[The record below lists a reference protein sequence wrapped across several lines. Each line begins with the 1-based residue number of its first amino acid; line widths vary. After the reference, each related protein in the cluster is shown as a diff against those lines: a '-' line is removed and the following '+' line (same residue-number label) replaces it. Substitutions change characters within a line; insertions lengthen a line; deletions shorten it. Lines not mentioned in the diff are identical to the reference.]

1 MISNLPNDVLNLILL
16 DTNNIN
22 CKFTCKRWNYILLGF
37 HIITMWVQK
46 CYHKKDNIN
55 FKPKFLN
62 PNYLN
67 LGFKGLMYDKHELKF
82 ETKLFK
88 LTRPIIV
95 NEQKM
100 NIKIPLEDFTC
111 NNLKGIFHTIDK
123 KMITIEK
130 IRSLKYDKNY
140 TYNPIIKK
148 ISCEETSSIYEY
160 FESTLLNDQ
169 DADEYD
175 DSCDD
180 YGDYIRAN
188 IYPTN
193 IIIKNTKWEKTDEK
207 TVASIRKQPCIN
219 DINGFMPIDS
229 TIRLIIEFKYETNNL
244 ISNLK
249 INIKCIECT
258 PPLNYV
264 NKNIN
269 FNKPNVLPK

>member
-22 CKFTCKRWNYILLGF
+22 CKFTCKRWNYILFDF
-37 HIITMWVQK
+37 HIIIMWIYR
-46 CYHKKDNIN
+46 YHKKDNIN
-55 FKPKFLN
+55 SKPKFLD
-62 PNYLN
+62 PNCLN
-67 LGFKGLMYDKHELKF
+67 LSFEELMYDKFILKF

-100 NIKIPLEDFTC
+100 NIKIPLDDYTC

-123 KMITIEK
+123 KMTTIEK
-130 IRSLKYDKNY
+130 INSLKHDKNY
-140 TYNPIIKK
+140 TYIPIIKK

-160 FESTLLNDQ
+160 FESTLLYDQ
-169 DADEYD
+169 YAPEYD
-175 DSCDD
+175 DSCDEN
-180 YGDYIRAN
+180 GDYIRAN
-188 IYPTN
+188 IYPTS
-193 IIIKNTKWEKTDEK
+193 IIIKNTKWEQTDEK
-207 TVASIRKQPCIN
+207 TVASIRKKLCIN
-219 DINGFMPIDS
+219 DINEFMPIGS

-258 PPLNYV
+258 PPLNYH

-269 FNKPNVLPK
+269 FDKPNVPLK